1 MLKRKFRIE
10 KRTIIRERNVFGD
23 VIETENKFYIYY
35 RTWYGAKR
43 YLDIHTPYLAGK
55 EFSVK
60 DIVRR
65 YVRISKN
72 NICVSN
78 FTEEEAK
85 YVVEDLYINA
95 NYYILS
101 EI

>member
-1 MLKRKFRIE
+1 MPKRKFHIE
-10 KRTIIRERNVFGD
+10 KRTIIRDRNVFGD
-23 VIETENKFYIYY
+23 AIETENKFYIYY

-43 YLDIHTPYLAGK
+43 YLDIRTPYLGGK
-55 EFSVK
+55 EISVK

-65 YVRISKN
+65 YVHISKN
-72 NICVSN
+72 NIYISS

-101 EI
+101 EG